1 MKADIKPDIKPDPHT
16 DQAAALLEERLKYR
30 FQDQNLLR
38 LALTHRS
45 HSAAH
50 NERLEFLG
58 DSVLNLTVAHLLF
71 RQLKQFDEGDLS
83 RVRSNLVRQQA
94 LHDIAQTLSLHQF
107 LKLGEGELKSGGLR
121 RPSILAD
128 ALEALFGAIFLDGGF
143 AEAARV
149 IDGLY
154 IPILK
159 QVDPKT
165 LGKDAKTLLQEFL
178 QGLGM
183 PLPVYSVVATHGAA
197 HSQEFEVECSVS
209 KLGIVVLGSGSSRR
223 AAEQI
228 AAKQALIAVRE
239 STASVPK
246 RSRRARKSDPPPQ
259 APLAF
264 DDKKSK

>member
-1 MKADIKPDIKPDPHT
+1 MNNPDKDASPAQLEKALGYNFK
-16 DQAAALLEERLKYR
+16 DQGLLK
-30 FQDQNLLR
+30 

-45 HSAAH
+45 LGTTH

-58 DSVLNLTVAHLLF
+58 DSVLNCAVGHLLY

-94 LHDIAQTLSLHQF
+94 LHDIAQTLSLHQY
-107 LKLGEGELKSGGLR
+107 LRLGEGELKSGGLR

-154 IPILK
+154 SPVLK

-178 QGLGM
+178 QGLGL
-183 PLPVYSVVATHGAA
+183 PLPVYNVVATRGAA
-197 HSQEFEVECSVS
+197 HSQVFEVECVIA
-209 KLGIVVLGSGSSRR
+209 KLSITQVGTGASRR

-228 AAKQALIAVRE
+228 AATQALASARTA
-239 STASVPK
+239 TASVPK
-246 RSRRARKSDPPPQ
+246 RARKSRKKEPQPQ
-259 APLAF
+259 AALAF
-264 DDKKSK
+264 EEKKSRRTSSSS

>member
-1 MKADIKPDIKPDPHT
+1 VVRAPVAELEKKLGYSFK
-16 DQAAALLEERLKYR
+16 DQSLL
-30 FQDQNLLR
+30 N

-45 HSAAH
+45 HSSSH

-58 DSVLNLTVAHLLF
+58 DSVLNCAVGHLLY

-107 LKLGEGELKSGGLR
+107 LHLGEGELKSGGLR

-128 ALEALFGAIFLDGGF
+128 TLEALLGAIFIDGGF
-143 AEAARV
+143 QEAARV
-149 IDGLY
+149 IDSLY
-154 IPILK
+154 TPILK

-183 PLPVYSVVATHGAA
+183 PLPAYSVVATHGAA
-197 HSQEFEVECSVS
+197 HNQMFEVECSIA
-209 KLGIVVLGSGSSRR
+209 KLSITVLGSGASRR
-223 AAEQI
+223 AAEQV
-228 AAKQALIAVRE
+228 AATQALAAARVA
-239 STASVPK
+239 TTSVPK
-246 RSRRARKSDPPPQ
+246 KSRRARKSDPPPQ
-259 APLAF
+259 APLVF
-264 DDKKSK
+264 DTKVDPQA

>member
-1 MKADIKPDIKPDPHT
+1 MSNSPESLEKRLGYTFK
-16 DQAAALLEERLKYR
+16 DQTLLK
-30 FQDQNLLR
+30 

-45 HSAAH
+45 HRAAH

-58 DSVLNLTVAHLLF
+58 DSVLNCAVGNLLY

-107 LKLGEGELKSGGLR
+107 LFLGEGELKSGGLR

-128 ALEALFGAIFLDGGF
+128 ALEALLGAIFLDGGF
-143 AEAARV
+143 DEAARV

-154 IPILK
+154 TPILK

-178 QGLGM
+178 QGLGL

-197 HSQEFEVECSVS
+197 HSQVFEVECAIA
-209 KLGIVVLGSGSSRR
+209 KLSITVLGSGASRR
-223 AAEQI
+223 AAEQM
-228 AAKQALIAVRE
+228 AATQALTAVRE
-239 STASVPK
+239 ATASVPK
-246 RSRRARKSDPPPQ
+246 KSRRAKKSGPPPQ
-259 APLAF
+259 AALVF
-264 DDKKSK
+264 EDKDPKR